1 MQEDS
6 QHTSDVGR
14 HRRQESRTLAAADL
28 QVVGVDMD
36 EVVLHSLY
44 IFQVDQIALVAAGE
58 MVLRQLL
65 FGAGKAGTDG
75 KLTLGG
81 VIPEQPVMG
90 LEIVDVAGGEHLH
103 PASGQL

>member
-36 EVVLHSLY
+36 KVVLHSLY

-65 FGAGKAGTDG
+65 FGAGEAGTDG
-75 KLTLGG
+75 KLTLGR
-81 VIPEQPVMG
+81 VIPEQPAKG
-90 LEIVDVAGGEHLH
+90 LGMQVLSTGATY
-103 PASGQL
+103 

>member
-1 MQEDS
+1 
-6 QHTSDVGR
+6 
-14 HRRQESRTLAAADL
+14 
-28 QVVGVDMD
+28 
-36 EVVLHSLY
+36 
-44 IFQVDQIALVAAGE
+44 

-65 FGAGKAGTDG
+65 FGAGEAGTDG

>member
-1 MQEDS
+1 
-6 QHTSDVGR
+6 
-14 HRRQESRTLAAADL
+14 
-28 QVVGVDMD
+28 MD
-36 EVVLHSLY
+36 KVVLHSLY
-44 IFQVDQIALVAAGE
+44 IFQVDQIALVTAGE

-65 FGAGKAGTDG
+65 FGAGEAGTDG

>member
-1 MQEDS
+1 
-6 QHTSDVGR
+6 
-14 HRRQESRTLAAADL
+14 
-28 QVVGVDMD
+28 MD
-36 EVVLHSLY
+36 KVVLHSLY
-44 IFQVDQIALVAAGE
+44 IFQVDQITLVTAGE

-65 FGAGKAGTDG
+65 FGAGEAGTDG